1 MKPITKENRELIIAA
16 KGRGEDPKTIAIWF
30 DVAVSSVYNILAL
43 HKETGDVTPKPY
55 KGKPCRLNEDD
66 LEKIRAKIKEQNDI
80 TLEELI
86 DELDLPIKKSRL
98 SEIVIEMDL
107 PLKKDAP
114 CERAIARRC
123 ARKTKK
129 AQKTSRKFRRFKVEI
144 YRPK

>member
-1 MKPITKENRELIIAA
+1 MREIY
-16 KGRGEDPKTIAIWF
+16 P
-30 DVAVSSVYNILAL
+30 SS
-43 HKETGDVTPKPY
+43 KPY

-107 PLKKDAP
+107 PFKKRRSMRTGN
-114 CERAIARRC
+114 CEKMC
-123 ARKTKK
+123 KK
-129 AQKTSRKFRRFKVEI
+129 NEKRT
-144 YRPK
+144 